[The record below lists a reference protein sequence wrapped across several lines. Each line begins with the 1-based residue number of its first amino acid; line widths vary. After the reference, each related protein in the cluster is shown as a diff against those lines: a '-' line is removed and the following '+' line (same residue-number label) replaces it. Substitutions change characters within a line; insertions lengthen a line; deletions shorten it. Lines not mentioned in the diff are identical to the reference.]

1 MQWKE
6 NRSCRTQNFPS
17 VLWACSWLEL
27 LGTPRIKSLAGSACG
42 MRMKSAVWGG
52 RALCTHSWAHL
63 EKLFLI
69 LSLVASQLWPGSLRV
84 GWIVTHRCF
93 KDEKR
98 RLVTTNKLICC
109 CNPAQPHS
117 LRYLHTRPWSIGTWQ
132 GVWAPLDAALLLVH
146 FHWAAPCTQH
156 SRTPLGE
163 HSTCHPQL
171 CKQQRRTPKSKYAVI
186 TCWISFHKGQPGC
199 AVSSHLH
206 KTTFSGSCQNYSI
219 QQEGI
224 CRRFLQAWFIFLVF
238 VRNNLLG
245 SGSQAVYITRSKFQC
260 IRNSMP

>member
-27 LGTPRIKSLAGSACG
+27 LGTPSIKPLAGSACG
-42 MRMKSAVWGG
+42 VRMKSDVWGG

-69 LSLVASQLWPGSLRV
+69 LSLVASQLWPGSSRV

-109 CNPAQPHS
+109 CNPAQQHS
-117 LRYLHTRPWSIGTWQ
+117 LRYPHARSWTIGRVCEPHLGT
-132 GVWAPLDAALLLVH
+132 ALLLLH
-146 FHWAAPCTQH
+146 SHWTTADGAVGSPLH
-156 SRTPLGE
+156 GRTPLGE
-163 HSTCHPQL
+163 HSICHYPQF
-171 CKQQRRTPKSKYAVI
+171 CNQQKTMAKSKYAVI
-186 TCWISFHKGQPGC
+186 TCGISFHEGLASC
-199 AVSSHLH
+199 AVSSHIH
-206 KTTFSGSCQNYSI
+206 KTTFSVSCQNYSF
-219 QQEGI
+219 QREGI
-224 CRRFLQAWFIFLVF
+224 CRKVLASVIHPFGFFMLG
-238 VRNNLLG
+238 NN
-245 SGSQAVYITRSKFQC
+245 
-260 IRNSMP
+260 P